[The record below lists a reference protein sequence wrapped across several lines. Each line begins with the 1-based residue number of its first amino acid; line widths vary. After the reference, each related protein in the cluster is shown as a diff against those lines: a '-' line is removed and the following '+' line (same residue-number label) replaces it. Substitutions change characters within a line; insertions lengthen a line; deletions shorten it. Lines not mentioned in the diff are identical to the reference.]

1 MSGRPKINTQ
11 QTSLRPSLYLILGFI
26 LSALFTQVIKAQE
39 FTFEHSDCKIRT
51 KTYQNDEF
59 NNLIEKAKDKLVQ
72 RNFVLQT
79 FIENERLLPN
89 DLYFSLEVD
98 RPKDHIFTSCI
109 VKIAIKVAKG
119 NKPTGADRTL
129 YQKSIKRSVPRI
141 TLKGSE
147 RCRMALQDAFV
158 HIPLCKS
165 IGYNAEKK

>member
-1 MSGRPKINTQ
+1 MSGRSKINTQ
-11 QTSLRPSLYLILGFI
+11 QTPLRPSLFIVLGFI
-26 LSALFTQVIKAQE
+26 LSALFTQVINAQE

-51 KTYQNDEF
+51 KSYQNDELD
-59 NNLIEKAKDKLVQ
+59 NLVEKAKDKLVQ
-72 RNFVLQT
+72 RKFEIQS

-89 DLYFSLEVD
+89 DLYFTLEVD
-98 RPKDHIFTSCI
+98 RPKDHLFTSCI

-119 NKPTGADRTL
+119 NKPTSADRSL

-141 TLKGSE
+141 TFQGAE